1 MIHYKKL
8 LLVGLLSI
16 LLPLSKGYAE
26 KRFYI
31 ELEMLGKPISVV
43 KNNYSCAPTIISGPS
58 KQKIICA
65 NSSEKL
71 IVAAL
76 KKKIVSA
83 QVIKFKNE
91 TSIDTVSISHSE
103 GCRKSVVNNAR
114 LEIHCGEQKTI
125 ILQLEIPT
133 SELRTEFC
141 FLQHCASRTN

>member
-1 MIHYKKL
+1 MIQYKKL

-16 LLPLSKGYAE
+16 LLPFSKGHAE
-26 KRFYI
+26 KRSTI
-31 ELEMLGKPISVV
+31 GLEMLGKTISAV
-43 KNNYSCAPTIISGPS
+43 KINYSCAPTMISGPS
-58 KQKIICA
+58 KKKIICV

-71 IVAAL
+71 FIDVV
-76 KKKIVSA
+76 KNRIVSV
-83 QVIKFKNE
+83 QVIKFTEE

-114 LEIHCGEQKTI
+114 LEINCGEQKTI

-141 FLQHCASRTN
+141 FLQYCASKKN